1 LPRTTSFY
9 TVILVENPTGLGPLP
24 TERDGGAAQ
33 RLTAQRRRALRALED
48 LAHESP
54 DQPVSIA
61 AVAAELDLHVNT
73 AREHL
78 DRLVSSGLA
87 RRSRLAPA
95 GRGRP
100 GWGYTP
106 SPRRSPAAAEYVTLA
121 RVLADHVAEQG
132 GDVRSD
138 MITLGR
144 RWGHSLADT
153 DPGAE
158 ESADETVIRF
168 LGDLGFDPDVSAQT
182 PSVRVRLRRCPIL
195 EVAKQRPEVVC
206 QVHRGIVEGVLEA
219 KHAPRDVSLQ
229 AFAEPGAC
237 LLHLTPVAEPDAE
250 ARTDAPTEAPDQA
263 PTEDAAPAS
272 G

>member
-1 LPRTTSFY
+1 M
-9 TVILVENPTGLGPLP
+9 ILVENPTRLGPLP
-24 TERDGGAAQ
+24 TERDSGAAQ

-48 LAHESP
+48 LAHQSP

-87 RRSRLAPA
+87 RRSRLAPS

-121 RVLADHVAEQG
+121 RVLADHVAEHG
-132 GDVRSD
+132 GDVRRD
-138 MITLGR
+138 MISLGR
-144 RWGHSLADT
+144 RWGHSLADADRT
-153 DPGAE
+153 
-158 ESADETVIRF
+158 ADEPADDTVVRL
-168 LGDLGFDPDVSAQT
+168 LGDLGFDPDVSGQA

-195 EVAKQRPEVVC
+195 EVARQRPEVVC

-219 KHAPRDVSLQ
+219 RHAPRDVSLQ

-237 LLHLTPVAEPDAE
+237 LLHLTHTGDPEAED
-250 ARTDAPTEAPDQA
+250 
-263 PTEDAAPAS
+263 EDVD
-272 G
+272 

>member
-1 LPRTTSFY
+1 MENTTR
-9 TVILVENPTGLGPLP
+9 LGPLP

-33 RLTAQRRRALRALED
+33 RLSAQRRRALRALED
-48 LAHESP
+48 LAHRSP

-87 RRSRLAPA
+87 RRTRLAPS

-121 RVLADHVAEQG
+121 RVLADHVAEHG
-132 GDVRSD
+132 GDVRQD
-138 MITLGR
+138 MATLGR
-144 RWGHSLADT
+144 RWGRSLADA
-153 DPGAE
+153 DHPADHA
-158 ESADETVIRF
+158 ADEQPDDMVVRL
-168 LGDLGFDPDVSAQT
+168 LGDLGFDPDVSART
-182 PSVRVRLRRCPIL
+182 PSVRVSLRRCPIL
-195 EVAKQRPEVVC
+195 EVARQRPEVVC

-219 KHAPRDVSLQ
+219 KDAPRDVSLQ

-237 LLHLTPVAEPDAE
+237 LLQLT
-250 ARTDAPTEAPDQA
+250 
-263 PTEDAAPAS
+263 PTEDADSDAVPGPGPAEDATEGSTEAPTGS
-272 G
+272 LPSR